1 MLEFEDIQNVFW
13 ELFGF
18 ALLYAKLKDALVDQ
32 RSNGDAVFDSEE
44 IPSIR
49 PGKLAPS
56 ILSFEFVVSIS
67 EILSISEYGVLRFP
81 ANFKPERI
89 LH

>member
-56 ILSFEFVVSIS
+56 ILSF
-67 EILSISEYGVLRFP
+67 
-81 ANFKPERI
+81 
-89 LH
+89 

>member
-32 RSNGDAVFDSEE
+32 RSNGDAVFDFDQVLCVAH
-44 IPSIR
+44 
-49 PGKLAPS
+49 GDLA
-56 ILSFEFVVSIS
+56 
-67 EILSISEYGVLRFP
+67 
-81 ANFKPERI
+81 
-89 LH
+89 